1 MSRKGKLEVGNVK
14 AKSVTGRKTLLV
26 SLLASG
32 LFLTTPM
39 MALAEESGSSGG
51 FSLLIPKMGEFIP
64 ALVAFIIIW
73 VILAKV
79 GWPAIT
85 GMLDKR
91 EKTIK
96 DSLEQAELA
105 KVESERLLA
114 EHKAQL
120 DEARVEAA
128 QIVANAKEAGEAVKA
143 DITAKAQQ
151 ESADM
156 ISKAHLAIE
165 AEKKA
170 AIAEL
175 QSSVADIS
183 VSVAGRLI
191 GEDLSD
197 DEHLKLIER
206 YVAEAGNIDAN

>member
-1 MSRKGKLEVGNVK
+1 MN
-14 AKSVTGRKTLLV
+14 AKSVTGRKVLLV

-32 LFLTTPM
+32 LSLLTPI
-39 MALAEESGSSGG
+39 MAFASEEGGESASSG

-64 ALVAFIIIW
+64 ALIAFIVLW
-73 VILAKV
+73 VILAKF
-79 GWPAIT
+79 GWPAIV

-91 EKTIK
+91 AETIK
-96 DSLEQAELA
+96 SSLEKAEKA
-105 KVESERLLA
+105 RIDSEYLLA
-114 EHKAQL
+114 EHKAQM
-120 DEARVEAA
+120 DETRVQAAEIIAEA
-128 QIVANAKEAGEAVKA
+128 KRAGEVVKA
-143 DITAKAQQ
+143 EITAKAQ
-151 ESADM
+151 EEAADM
-156 ISKAHLAIE
+156 IAKASLAIE

-191 GEDLSD
+191 GKDLSD

-206 YVAEAGNIDAN
+206 YVAEAGSLDAN